1 MHLKILDLGID
12 TGNDTGELVL
22 KLLGSVAKFVRDM
35 MLERQRESTTKAK
48 ADGKYEGRAPIAC
61 RVFGSKIREVRATDT
76 AKELEIGKASVYR
89 ILAEKIATEA
99 TSG

>member
-22 KLLGSVAKFVRDM
+22 KLLGSVAKFERDM
-35 MLERQRESTTKAK
+35 MLERQCESTAK
-48 ADGKYEGRAPIAC
+48 AEGKYEGRASIVC
-61 RVFGSKIREVRATDT
+61 RVIGSKIREVTATDT
-76 AKELEIGKASVYR
+76 AKELEIGKASVHR
-89 ILAEKIATEA
+89 ILAEKITAEA